1 MEKCVGNLLDVDG
14 MNQLA
19 LIPFFVVACVGCT
32 VAVTDVRAF
41 RVPNAI
47 TYPFALAGLAYH
59 GLTPGGWGLGM
70 SLLGMA
76 VGFAVLLF
84 LHLLGAVGAGDV
96 KLMAGV
102 GAWLGASLA
111 IYLFAIAA
119 AATAVYSVVVLI
131 RRQGLYGIIVTTY
144 IQMMQIGA
152 LFRHLGEEERVEA
165 VVKRPDCR
173 KRLVPFAAMV
183 ALGGIVMLVYA
194 CWSQSL

>member
-1 MEKCVGNLLDVDG
+1 MEQNGGNLLDVDG
-14 MNQLA
+14 MNQLT

-47 TYPFALAGLAYH
+47 TYPFVLAGLVYH
-59 GLTPGGWGLGM
+59 GLTGGLGM

-84 LHLLGAVGAGDV
+84 LHVLGAVGAGDV

-102 GAWLGASLA
+102 GAWLGASST

-119 AATAVYSVVVLI
+119 AATAVYSVTVLI
-131 RRQGLYGIIVTTY
+131 MRQGLYGIVVTTY
-144 IQMMQIGA
+144 IQVRQIGT
-152 LFRHLGEEERVEA
+152 LFKHLGEEERVEA
-165 VVKRPDCR
+165 VVTQPDCR
-173 KRLVPFAAMV
+173 MRLVPFAAMV

-194 CWSQSL
+194 CWSQSTTN